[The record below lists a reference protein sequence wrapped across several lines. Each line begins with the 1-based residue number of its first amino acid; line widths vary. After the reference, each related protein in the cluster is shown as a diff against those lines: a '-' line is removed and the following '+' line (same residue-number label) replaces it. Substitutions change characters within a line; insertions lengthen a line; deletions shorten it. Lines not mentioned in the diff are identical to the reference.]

1 MFDIGWSEMA
11 VIALLLLL
19 VIGPR
24 ELPTMMRT
32 VGRYVRKA
40 RMLTRDFQHSLDEMA
55 REAELDEA
63 KKTIQSAK
71 SMNLERSFEETLDP
85 DGEVKAEAR
94 ALDSEARDAGKSST
108 SASSSSSAA
117 KEGSVTSVG
126 SSSEAA
132 SPDTASDKP
141 AGGNG
146 AATQPAAEPEQEQAR
161 AEHRVQPANP
171 APAHSVR
178 PPVEEPATS
187 KTGAS

>member
-1 MFDIGWSEMA
+1 MFDIGWTEMA

-94 ALDSEARDAGKSST
+94 ALDSEARDAGKASST
-108 SASSSSSAA
+108 TATTPAEEPA
-117 KEGSVTSVG
+117 
-126 SSSEAA
+126 SEAA
-132 SPDTASDKP
+132 SSKP
-141 AGGNG
+141 ASGNG
-146 AATQPAAEPEQEQAR
+146 AAGEPTVAEPAAEEEAR

-178 PPVEEPATS
+178 PPVDEPATS
-187 KTGAS
+187 KTGAG

>member
-1 MFDIGWSEMA
+1 MFDIGWTEMA

-94 ALDSEARDAGKSST
+94 ALDSEARDAGKASST
-108 SASSSSSAA
+108 TATTPPEEPA
-117 KEGSVTSVG
+117 
-126 SSSEAA
+126 SEAA
-132 SPDTASDKP
+132 SSKP
-141 AGGNG
+141 ASGNG
-146 AATQPAAEPEQEQAR
+146 AAGEPTVAEPAAEEEAR

-178 PPVEEPATS
+178 PPVDEPATS
-187 KTGAS
+187 KTGAG

>member
-85 DGEVKAEAR
+85 GGEVKAEAR
-94 ALDSEARDAGKSST
+94 ALDAEARDAGKASST
-108 SASSSSSAA
+108 ASSSASAEEPA
-117 KEGSVTSVG
+117 P
-126 SSSEAA
+126 EAA
-132 SPDTASDKP
+132 PAKP
-141 AGGNG
+141 ASGNG
-146 AATQPAAEPEQEQAR
+146 AAGEKAAVEPAAEEAR

-178 PPVEEPATS
+178 PPVDEPATS
-187 KTGAS
+187 KTNAG

>member
-108 SASSSSSAA
+108 SASSSASAAKDEAASSAA
-117 KEGSVTSVG
+117 
-126 SSSEAA
+126 A
-132 SPDTASDKP
+132 SAETASDKP

-146 AATQPAAEPEQEQAR
+146 AAPQSTAEPEPDQAR
-161 AEHRVQPANP
+161 AEHRVQPASP

-187 KTGAS
+187 KTGAG

>member
-85 DGEVKAEAR
+85 EGEVKAEAR
-94 ALDSEARDAGKSST
+94 ALDAEARDAGKASST
-108 SASSSSSAA
+108 TGSSAPA
-117 KEGSVTSVG
+117 EKPAPEV
-126 SSSEAA
+126 A
-132 SPDTASDKP
+132 SAKP

-146 AATQPAAEPEQEQAR
+146 AAGETAAAEPAAEEAR

-178 PPVEEPATS
+178 PPVDEPATS
-187 KTGAS
+187 KTGAG

>member
-85 DGEVKAEAR
+85 EGEVKAEAR
-94 ALDSEARDAGKSST
+94 ALDAEARDAGKASST
-108 SASSSSSAA
+108 TGSSAPAEKPTPEVASS
-117 KEGSVTSVG
+117 
-126 SSSEAA
+126 
-132 SPDTASDKP
+132 KP

-146 AATQPAAEPEQEQAR
+146 AAGETAAAEPAAEEAR

-178 PPVEEPATS
+178 PPVDEPATS
-187 KTGAS
+187 KTGAG

>member
-1 MFDIGWSEMA
+1 MFDIGWTEMA

-94 ALDSEARDAGKSST
+94 ALDSEARDAGKASST
-108 SASSSSSAA
+108 TTTAPAEEPA
-117 KEGSVTSVG
+117 
-126 SSSEAA
+126 SEAA
-132 SPDTASDKP
+132 SSKP
-141 AGGNG
+141 ASGNG
-146 AATQPAAEPEQEQAR
+146 AAGEPSAADPAAEEAR

-178 PPVEEPATS
+178 PPVDEPATS
-187 KTGAS
+187 KTGAG

>member
-1 MFDIGWSEMA
+1 MFDIGWTEMA

-94 ALDSEARDAGKSST
+94 ALDSEARDAGKASST
-108 SASSSSSAA
+108 TAPAPAEELASETASS
-117 KEGSVTSVG
+117 
-126 SSSEAA
+126 
-132 SPDTASDKP
+132 KP
-141 AGGNG
+141 ASGNG
-146 AATQPAAEPEQEQAR
+146 AAGEPTAAEPAAEEAR

-178 PPVEEPATS
+178 PPVDEPATS
-187 KTGAS
+187 KTGAG

>member
-94 ALDSEARDAGKSST
+94 ALDSEARDAGKASST
-108 SASSSSSAA
+108 TAPAPAEELASETASS
-117 KEGSVTSVG
+117 
-126 SSSEAA
+126 
-132 SPDTASDKP
+132 KP
-141 AGGNG
+141 ASGNG
-146 AATQPAAEPEQEQAR
+146 AAGEPTAAEPAAEEAR

-178 PPVEEPATS
+178 PPVDEPATS
-187 KTGAS
+187 KTGAG

>member
-1 MFDIGWSEMA
+1 MFDIGWTEMA
-11 VIALLLLL
+11 VIALLLLM

-63 KKTIQSAK
+63 KKTIQSAQ

-94 ALDSEARDAGKSST
+94 ALDAEARD
-108 SASSSSSAA
+108 SAA
-117 KEGSVTSVG
+117 PATAGTTSGSAASQDSAATPESVTS
-126 SSSEAA
+126 
-132 SPDTASDKP
+132 P
-141 AGGNG
+141 AGNG
-146 AATQPAAEPEQEQAR
+146 KAAAVGAEVESAPAAEEASAER
-161 AEHRVQPANP
+161 AEHRIQPANP
-171 APAHSVR
+171 APPHSVT
-178 PPVEEPATS
+178 PPPEEGQVAS
-187 KTGAS
+187 KTSAG

>member
-85 DGEVKAEAR
+85 EGEVKAEAR
-94 ALDSEARDAGKSST
+94 ALDAEARDAGKASST
-108 SASSSSSAA
+108 TGSSAPTEKPAPEVASS
-117 KEGSVTSVG
+117 
-126 SSSEAA
+126 
-132 SPDTASDKP
+132 KP

-146 AATQPAAEPEQEQAR
+146 AAGETAAAEPAAEEAR

-178 PPVEEPATS
+178 PPVDEPATS
-187 KTGAS
+187 KTGAG

>member
-1 MFDIGWSEMA
+1 MFDIGWTEMA

-94 ALDSEARDAGKSST
+94 ALDSEARNASKSST
-108 SASSSSSAA
+108 SASSTVSAA
-117 KEGSVTSVG
+117 SEDPVASAAA
-126 SSSEAA
+126 SSE
-132 SPDTASDKP
+132 TASGQP
-141 AGGNG
+141 TGGNG
-146 AATQPAAEPEQEQAR
+146 ATTQSTANTAPEEAR
-161 AEHRVQPANP
+161 AEHRVQPASP

-178 PPVEEPATS
+178 PPAEEPAAS
-187 KTGAS
+187 KTRAG

>member
-85 DGEVKAEAR
+85 EGDVKAEAR
-94 ALDSEARDAGKSST
+94 ALDAEARDAGKSSST
-108 SASSSSSAA
+108 AASSAA
-117 KEGSVTSVG
+117 
-126 SSSEAA
+126 
-132 SPDTASDKP
+132 P
-141 AGGNG
+141 AEEPAPAQTVSGNG
-146 AATQPAAEPEQEQAR
+146 TTTQPEASEPAAEEAK

-187 KTGAS
+187 KSSAG

>member
-85 DGEVKAEAR
+85 EGEVKAEAR
-94 ALDSEARDAGKSST
+94 ALDAEARDAGKASST
-108 SASSSSSAA
+108 TSSSVSAEEPA
-117 KEGSVTSVG
+117 P
-126 SSSEAA
+126 EAA
-132 SPDTASDKP
+132 SAKP
-141 AGGNG
+141 ASGNG
-146 AATQPAAEPEQEQAR
+146 TARETATGEAAVAEPAAEEAR

-178 PPVEEPATS
+178 PPVDEPATS
-187 KTGAS
+187 KTNAG

>member
-94 ALDSEARDAGKSST
+94 ALDSEARDAGKSSS
-108 SASSSSSAA
+108 SASSNASAA
-117 KEGSVTSVG
+117 TEQPATGADA
-126 SSSEAA
+126 SSE
-132 SPDTASDKP
+132 TAPGKP
-141 AGGNG
+141 ASGNG
-146 AATQPAAEPEQEQAR
+146 AAAQPAAESAPEEAR
-161 AEHRVQPANP
+161 AEHRVQPASP

-178 PPVEEPATS
+178 PPAEEPAAS
-187 KTGAS
+187 KTGAG

>member
-85 DGEVKAEAR
+85 EGEVKAEAR
-94 ALDSEARDAGKSST
+94 ALDAEARDAGKASST
-108 SASSSSSAA
+108 TTPTASAEAPTPEVASS
-117 KEGSVTSVG
+117 
-126 SSSEAA
+126 
-132 SPDTASDKP
+132 KP

-146 AATQPAAEPEQEQAR
+146 AAGETAAAEPAAEEAR

-178 PPVEEPATS
+178 PPVDEPATS
-187 KTGAS
+187 KTGAG

>member
-71 SMNLERSFEETLDP
+71 SMNLDRSFEETLDP
-85 DGEVKAEAR
+85 EGEVKAEAR
-94 ALDSEARDAGKSST
+94 ALDAEARDAGKASST
-108 SASSSSSAA
+108 TNSSVSAEEPA
-117 KEGSVTSVG
+117 
-126 SSSEAA
+126 SEAA
-132 SPDTASDKP
+132 SAKP
-141 AGGNG
+141 ASGNG
-146 AATQPAAEPEQEQAR
+146 AAGETAAAEPVAEEAR

-178 PPVEEPATS
+178 PPAEEPATS
-187 KTGAS
+187 KTGAG

>member
-19 VIGPR
+19 VIVPR

-85 DGEVKAEAR
+85 EGEVKAEAR
-94 ALDSEARDAGKSST
+94 ALDAEARDAGKASST
-108 SASSSSSAA
+108 TTPTAPAEAPAPEVASS
-117 KEGSVTSVG
+117 
-126 SSSEAA
+126 
-132 SPDTASDKP
+132 KP

-146 AATQPAAEPEQEQAR
+146 VAGETAAAEPAAEEAR

-178 PPVEEPATS
+178 PPVDEPATS
-187 KTGAS
+187 KTGAG